1 MLTPADVRA
10 ALRRYWLIMAAVM
23 LPGVVL
29 LLAVVRSS
37 ISPRIGHTGTDAS
50 RALSLLAPLV
60 IFAAIMLP
68 VIFYVQRV
76 TLAKCPECGKPI
88 YPKQVDVVIA
98 TGACANCGAQIIDRQ
113 SSNNRWRGP

>member
-23 LPGVVL
+23 VPSVAFLLVVL
-29 LLAVVRSS
+29 SS
-37 ISPRIGHTGTDAS
+37 ISHRIGHTGTDMS
-50 RALSLLAPLV
+50 RGLRLIAPMA
-60 IFAAIMLP
+60 IFAAIVLP

-76 TLAKCPECGKPI
+76 TLVKCPECGKPI

-98 TGACANCGAQIIDRQ
+98 TGACANCGAQIIDGQ